1 MARQFIVIEGL
12 IGVGKTSLCR
22 LLSESWGGKLVLEP
36 CETNPFLE
44 PFYRDPARF
53 SFPVQM
59 YYLMTRWKQ
68 QEGIRQG
75 DLFSDLVIADYLFEK
90 DRLFAE
96 KTLSPLELD
105 LYDRFAGAL
114 GESAP
119 RPDLVVFLDAPI
131 DTILARIAERACPG
145 EDLIERDYLVDL
157 RARYQRLLGSWTQCP
172 VLYLDNTHLNY
183 VADDSVKQSVLS
195 LIRDGL
201 DGRPVPPLPRLDAP
215 GSSLEWE
222 VPPDREAQTRLFSK

>member
-1 MARQFIVIEGL
+1 MARRFIVVEGL

-22 LLSESWGGKLVLEP
+22 LLSREWGGRLVLEP
-36 CETNPFLE
+36 SETNPFLE
-44 PFYRDPARF
+44 PFYRDPERF

-68 QEGIRQG
+68 QESIRQG
-75 DLFSDLVIADYLFEK
+75 DLFADLVVADYLFEK

-96 KTLSPLELD
+96 KTLPALELD

-131 DTILARIAERACPG
+131 DTILGRIAERACPG
-145 EDLIERDYLVDL
+145 EELIAREYLVDL
-157 RARYQRLLGSWTQCP
+157 RARYQRLLATWTTCP
-172 VLYLDNTHLNY
+172 VLYLDNAHLNY
-183 VADDSVKQSVLS
+183 LTDDSVKASVLS

-201 DGRPVPPLPRLDAP
+201 DGRPVPSFPRDHSP
-215 GSSLEWE
+215 GSRA
-222 VPPDREAQTRLFSK
+222 DREEQPQLFTP